1 MATGETGAVNRPS
14 PIMRSLRSGVAPTAG
29 SRFAAP
35 AAAQAQATAK
45 INLDSG
51 HPAASSPAVAG
62 AAPEVAGAGES
73 IALPNPRP
81 EIGAPKSRFGKLT
94 AKPAN
99 PDEEVGPAVVEP
111 AAGGRFGSLV
121 DHDRSVAA
129 KGARIN
135 MAAVKALTPLVAS
148 ISFFPGASAEP
159 TMKSSALANLIV
171 KVQKAASDI
180 VLAMGPTTSNVD
192 WARGQVMQE
201 LAKIAA
207 KQWETSGRVDL
218 ESAVTQM
225 MAVLRTPSVEL
236 QSALDSYAGA
246 DAYMEARTPDVA
258 KARLS
263 VSVSSAAWEL
273 YDWMTRESLRLK
285 DQPSKVFSYDRP
297 IDDVVELVLGRVI
310 DEARGMQIQ
319 VNSADLQLS
328 HLQGSIRRLV
338 QLAGAEYVT
347 QTNAIIAWIDSSDI
361 ESAERDRRL
370 SAAVE
375 QFETHVVPRI
385 MEYVHVNFAG
395 IEHRARKLMEEP
407 GGDAAGAKDSNRPA

>member
-1 MATGETGAVNRPS
+1 MATGEAGAVKRPS
-14 PIMRSLRSGVAPTAG
+14 ISRGMRSGAAAG

-35 AAAQAQATAK
+35 AASGAQTSSAP
-45 INLDSG
+45 S
-51 HPAASSPAVAG
+51 AADTVSVSEIPNARPELG
-62 AAPEVAGAGES
+62 AA
-73 IALPNPRP
+73 
-81 EIGAPKSRFGKLT
+81 KSRFARLAP
-94 AKPAN
+94 AKPS
-99 PDEEVGPAVVEP
+99 PEDEVGHVVVEKP
-111 AAGGRFGSLV
+111 VSGRFGSLA
-121 DHDRSVAA
+121 DHDRSAT

-148 ISFFPGASAEP
+148 ISFFPGTSAEP
-159 TMKSSALANLIV
+159 TMKSSALASLIV

-180 VLAMGPTTSNVD
+180 VLAMGPTVSNVD
-192 WARGQVMQE
+192 WARGQIMQE

-207 KQWETSGRVDL
+207 KQWETAGKVDL
-218 ESAVTQM
+218 DKAVTQM
-225 MAVLRTPSVEL
+225 LAVLRSPSIEF
-236 QSALDSYAGA
+236 QSALDAYSGG
-246 DAYMEARTPDVA
+246 DTYMEARTPDVA

-273 YDWMTRESLRLK
+273 YDWLTRDSLRLK
-285 DQPSKVFSYDRP
+285 DQPFKVFSYGRSM
-297 IDDVVELVLGRVI
+297 DDVVELILGRVI

-319 VNSADLQLS
+319 IGSTDMQLS

-347 QTNAIIAWIDSSDI
+347 QTNAILSWIDAPEIDAP
-361 ESAERDRRL
+361 EHDRRL
-370 SAAVE
+370 AAAVD

-407 GGDAAGAKDSNRPA
+407 GADALGAKDANRPG